1 MNRNKR
7 IGAVVGTLM
16 VLLAGLSYATYRWA
30 VGSMV
35 LNTTYEL
42 EAGE

>member
-1 MNRNKR
+1 MNHNKR
-7 IGAVVGTLM
+7 IGAVVGVLM

-30 VGSMV
+30 IGSMV
-35 LNTTYEL
+35 LNNSYEL